1 MRGRVL
7 GIPNAGAP
15 GSNIGEHAHSRQP
28 IMREPLP
35 FRTKVPG
42 ETSRPGTG
50 AVLVRPPEEGDGGAG
65 DTYLSQVDGLAR
77 PAAWAGQEPAAARHG
92 PGRGVDQDRARAGV
106 PDRRP
111 AGR

>member
-1 MRGRVL
+1 MRGGGFGPTKCR
-7 GIPNAGAP
+7 PS
-15 GSNIGEHAHSRQP
+15 GSNIGEHAHTRQP

-65 DTYLSQVDGLAR
+65 DTYLSQVDGPAR

-111 AGR
+111 